1 MSGNPGG
8 PGKPPGG
15 LPSGPGGLPQV
26 SGGPGAPQN
35 RVAPLAAAPL
45 AAMAGLGAGPEGRN
59 PSQHS
64 ELAALFECPV
74 CFDYV
79 LPPILQV
86 SFIFHEL
93 LLVTWLAEWHW
104 SWPLTDDWH
113 LCVQCHAGHLV
124 CSNCRPKLTCCPTC
138 RGPLGNNI
146 RNLAME
152 KVSTEH
158 KHRVDLWHVMIS
170 GCQHGDVPLQVQLR
184 RLHGHAASHGE
195 DWARGDL
202 WVQTILLPLPGSKL

>member
-8 PGKPPGG
+8 PGKPSGG

-45 AAMAGLGAGPEGRN
+45 AAMAGMGAGPEGRN

-86 SFIFHEL
+86 SYKFHDFGCRP
-93 LLVTWLAEWHW
+93 LVFG
-104 SWPLTDDWH
+104 H
-113 LCVQCHAGHLV
+113 LFGRMSLILISLFSVMQVTLSALIAGPSSPAAQHAGAR
-124 CSNCRPKLTCCPTC
+124 SAITSGT
-138 RGPLGNNI
+138 
-146 RNLAME
+146 
-152 KVSTEH
+152 S
-158 KHRVDLWHVMIS
+158 LW
-170 GCQHGDVPLQVQLR
+170 R
-184 RLHGHAASHGE
+184 R
-195 DWARGDL
+195 
-202 WVQTILLPLPGSKL
+202 

>member
-86 SFIFHEL
+86 SSMFHEFGCWPL
-93 LLVTWLAEWHW
+93 DWLAD
-104 SWPLTDDWH
+104 T
-113 LCVQCHAGHLV
+113 
-124 CSNCRPKLTCCPTC
+124 
-138 RGPLGNNI
+138 
-146 RNLAME
+146 
-152 KVSTEH
+152 
-158 KHRVDLWHVMIS
+158 
-170 GCQHGDVPLQVQLR
+170 VPGL
-184 RLHGHAASHGE
+184 
-195 DWARGDL
+195 
-202 WVQTILLPLPGSKL
+202 

>member
-86 SFIFHEL
+86 SSVFHEFGCWSL
-93 LLVTWLAEWHW
+93 DTWLN
-104 SWPLTDDWH
+104 DM
-113 LCVQCHAGHLV
+113 
-124 CSNCRPKLTCCPTC
+124 
-138 RGPLGNNI
+138 I
-146 RNLAME
+146 LA
-152 KVSTEH
+152 S
-158 KHRVDLWHVMIS
+158 D
-170 GCQHGDVPLQVQLR
+170 
-184 RLHGHAASHGE
+184 
-195 DWARGDL
+195 
-202 WVQTILLPLPGSKL
+202 

>member
-8 PGKPPGG
+8 PGKPSGG

-45 AAMAGLGAGPEGRN
+45 AAMAGMGAGPEGRN

-86 SFIFHEL
+86 SNIIHDFSC
-93 LLVTWLAEWHW
+93 W
-104 SWPLTDDWH
+104 SLDSDTYLT
-113 LCVQCHAGHLV
+113 
-124 CSNCRPKLTCCPTC
+124 
-138 RGPLGNNI
+138 
-146 RNLAME
+146 E
-152 KVSTEH
+152 
-158 KHRVDLWHVMIS
+158 
-170 GCQHGDVPLQVQLR
+170 
-184 RLHGHAASHGE
+184 
-195 DWARGDL
+195 
-202 WVQTILLPLPGSKL
+202 